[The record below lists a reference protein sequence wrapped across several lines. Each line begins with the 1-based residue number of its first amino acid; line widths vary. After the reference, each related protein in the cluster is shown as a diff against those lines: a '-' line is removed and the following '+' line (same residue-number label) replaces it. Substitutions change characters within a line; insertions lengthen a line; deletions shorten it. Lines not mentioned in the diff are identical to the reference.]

1 MPLLKFEEAIVLDS
15 MIRFSLKNRLAVILM
30 GIFIFIYG
38 GYIATKLPVDV
49 FPDLNRPVV
58 TVMTEGHGLAP
69 EEVETLI
76 SLPLETAL
84 NGIPGVERIRSSSG
98 IGLSVIYVE
107 FGWGTDIYRN
117 RQFVAERLQVAKES
131 LPDDVLPI
139 MAPTSSIMGE
149 IQFIGIRSQNN
160 ELSPMEL
167 RTLADWTIRPRL
179 MTISGLSQII
189 IMGGD
194 VKQYQILVS
203 SDKLQRT
210 GISLEDLKHAL
221 SEISE
226 NSSGGFIDVDKQEYL
241 IRPIGRLQSVEE
253 IENSLVG
260 LHLGKAIYV
269 KDIAEVKI
277 GARIKRG
284 KSSIDG
290 NPAIIL
296 SIQKQPGASTIEL
309 TENIEK
315 EIIELQKTM
324 PKGVVLE
331 KDLFKQAHFIN
342 NSIYNVK
349 EAMVEGSVLVA
360 LILFAFLVN
369 FRTTAITL
377 TAIPLSF
384 LTTVIIFKFMG
395 LNVNTMT
402 LGGLAIAIGEV
413 IDDATVDVENVFR
426 RLKENKKLANP
437 LSSLKVIYLASSE
450 VRNSI
455 VFSTIVVALVFIP
468 LLALD
473 GIEGKM
479 FAPLGMAYIIS
490 LFASLFISLTVT
502 PAMCSYL
509 LPNDRATHE
518 GSDSK
523 MVKLIKKYA
532 ERVVRKSLQ
541 HHQIA
546 IAGAIFLLVGALSL
560 LPLMGKNFL
569 PDFNEGT
576 ATISF
581 TLPPGISLNE
591 SDRIGAIV
599 EKSILTVPEVKNT
612 VRRTGRAELDE
623 HAEGVNSSEID
634 VDFKSGGRKK
644 EEVIKEIRNKMKE
657 AAPEAFINIGQPISH
672 RLDHL
677 LSGVRAQIAI
687 KVFGPDLA
695 ELRRLANEIN
705 NTLKD
710 THGLVDLQVEPLVQ
724 IPQLKI
730 NIDREQ
736 SGKNKMRAG
745 DLAKDL
751 ETALNGNV
759 VGQIIEKQR
768 LFDIYVRLDDNSR
781 ETPEKI
787 ENTPIRI
794 LPSGDLI
801 KLKDIA
807 DVYRGT
813 GPNLINRENMQRRIV
828 IQANSGGRDLESLVK
843 EIQSKIKQEIKLPE
857 GYYIKYGGQFES
869 QQNASK
875 RLLILGMLSLLAIFF
890 VLYIHFRSSI
900 LTLQIMLNVPMAL
913 IGSIVA
919 IYLTERVLS
928 VATLVA
934 FITLCGIASRNGIMM
949 LSHYLHLMKEEKEK
963 FTEEM
968 VIRGTLE
975 RLIPVFM
982 TAIPSILAVIP
993 LALSRGEPGKEILYP
1008 VGVVIIGGLISSTLL
1023 DVLITPTVYFHFGK
1037 KPSEKWLKSHEQQ
1050 QEEL

>member
-1 MPLLKFEEAIVLDS
+1 
-15 MIRFSLKNRLAVILM
+15 MIKFSLKNRLAVLLM
-30 GIFIFIYG
+30 GIFILAYG
-38 GYIATKLPVDV
+38 GYVATILPVDV

-58 TVMTEGHGLAP
+58 TIMTEGHGLAP

-76 SLPLETAL
+76 TLPLETAL
-84 NGIPGVERIRSSSG
+84 NGTPGVERIRSSSG
-98 IGLSVIYVE
+98 IGLSVVYVE

-117 RQFVAERLQVAKES
+117 RQFIAEKLQIAKERLPS
-131 LPDDVLPI
+131 DVIPV

-149 IQFIGIRSQNN
+149 IQFIGIRSEDNGV
-160 ELSPMEL
+160 SPMEL

-179 MTISGLSQII
+179 MTISGISQII
-189 IMGGD
+189 VMGGD

-203 SDKLQRT
+203 SDRLQRT

-221 SEISE
+221 SEISQ
-226 NSSGGFIDVDKQEYL
+226 NSSGGFIDVNKQEFL
-241 IRPIGRLQSVEE
+241 IRPIGRVQSIEE

-260 LHLGKAIYV
+260 LHLGKPVYV

-277 GARIKRG
+277 DARIKRG
-284 KSSIDG
+284 KSSING
-290 NPAIIL
+290 KPAIIL
-296 SIQKQPGASTIEL
+296 SIQKQPGMSTIDL
-309 TENIEK
+309 TEKIEK
-315 EIIELQKTM
+315 EILELQQTV

-342 NSIYNVK
+342 NSIDNVK
-349 EAMVEGSVLVA
+349 EAMIEGSVLVG

-384 LTTVIIFKFMG
+384 LVTVIIFKYMG

-426 RLKENKKLANP
+426 RLKENKKLKNP
-437 LSSLKVIYLASSE
+437 LSSLKIIYQASSE

-455 VFSTIVVALVFIP
+455 VFSTIIVVLVFIP
-468 LLALD
+468 LFALD

-479 FAPLGMAYIIS
+479 FAPLGIAYIVS
-490 LFASLFISLTVT
+490 LIASLFVSLTVT

-509 LPNDRATHE
+509 LPKAKAIDDGDE
-518 GSDSK
+518 S
-523 MVKLIKKYA
+523 
-532 ERVVRKSLQ
+532 RVVKFIKFHAEKIIKMTL
-541 HHQIA
+541 HHPKVSI
-546 IAGAIFLLVGALSL
+546 IGAFIVLIGALAL

-576 ATISF
+576 ATI
-581 TLPPGISLNE
+581 TVVLPPGISLAE
-591 SDRIGAIV
+591 SDQVGANV
-599 EKSILTVPEVKNT
+599 EKSIMSISEVKNT

-623 HAEGVNSSEID
+623 HAEGVNFSEID
-634 VDFKSGGRKK
+634 VDFKDGGRNKDLVLK
-644 EEVIKEIRNKMKE
+644 DIREKIKVT
-657 AAPEAFINIGQPISH
+657 APEGFINIGQPISH

-687 KVFGPDLA
+687 KIFGPDLA
-695 ELRRLANEIN
+695 ELRRIANEIN
-705 NTLKD
+705 DTL
-710 THGLVDLQVEPLVQ
+710 TGTNGLVDLQVEPLVQ

-730 NIDREQ
+730 NLDREQ
-736 SGKNKMRAG
+736 SGKNKMRVG
-745 DLAKDL
+745 DLTQDL

-759 VGQIIEKQR
+759 VGQIIEHQR
-768 LFDIYVRLDDNSR
+768 LFDIYTRLDDDSR
-781 ETPEKI
+781 ATPEKI

-794 LPSGDLI
+794 LPSGDVI
-801 KLKDIA
+801 RIKDIA
-807 DVYRGT
+807 DVYKGT
-813 GPNLINRENMQRRIV
+813 GPNMINRENMQRRIV
-828 IQANSGGRDLESLVK
+828 VQANSNDRDLESLVK
-843 EIQSKIKQEIKLPE
+843 EIQNKIEKKIILPE
-857 GYYIKYGGQFES
+857 GYYVKYGGQFES

-875 RLLILGMLSLLAIFF
+875 KLLVLGLISLLGIFF
-890 VLYIHFRSSI
+890 VLYIHFKSTILSI
-900 LTLQIMLNVPMAL
+900 QIMLNVPMAL
-913 IGSIVA
+913 IGSIIA

-949 LSHYLHLMKEEKEK
+949 LSHYLHLLKEEG
-963 FTEEM
+963 EEFSEQM

-975 RLIPVFM
+975 RLVPVFM
-982 TAIPSILAVIP
+982 TALPSILAVIP
-993 LALSRGEPGKEILYP
+993 LALSKGEPGKEILYP
-1008 VGVVIIGGLISSTLL
+1008 VGIVIIGGLISSTLL
-1023 DVLITPTVYFHFGK
+1023 DILVTPTVYYHFGK
-1037 KPSEKWLKSHEQQ
+1037 NASLKWLKLHKEK